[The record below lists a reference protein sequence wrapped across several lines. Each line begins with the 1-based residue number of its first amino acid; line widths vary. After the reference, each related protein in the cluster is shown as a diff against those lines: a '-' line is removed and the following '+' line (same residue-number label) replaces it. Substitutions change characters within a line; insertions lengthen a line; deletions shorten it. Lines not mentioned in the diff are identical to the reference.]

1 MTSSGFSSYLPSFLC
16 WFFFLYWVFP
26 QVSSFILFAL
36 LEARPWLLRLRRRTL
51 CSDRGM
57 FTAHIS
63 SLSSR
68 LLNPAAS
75 LPSLLELT
83 EMKPLP
89 PRGIRAQNRNT
100 GTETEGFACPNGIRT
115 DSTGYFR
122 SAFSN
127 SLISL
132 TLPTHWPTPVS
143 HFTHLSSLFS
153 TYLGQF
159 PTWASACVTSY
170 LPFANEGPPPLH
182 PLSFTCSLYLGFP
195 SMSMKVPQ
203 PESLFLWPPIQ
214 LPLLP
219 FYHSLSQPNFMKI
232 SLFLPSLFLHRPHLS
247 LPQLFLL
254 PSICWNYSWQR
265 QHSLPCLIQQSSV
278 LLWPLWSICHYWPV
292 LDPPSLAVF
301 LMVLFHKWF
310 WVAHRVIASPGTAL
324 SSTFTN
330 SYL

>member
-1 MTSSGFSSYLPSFLC
+1 MTSSSFSSYLPSFLC
-16 WFFFLYWVFP
+16 WLFFLYWVFP
-26 QVSSFILFAL
+26 QVSGFILFAL
-36 LEARPWLLRLRRRTL
+36 LEARPWLLRLQRRTL
-51 CSDRGM
+51 CSDQGM

-63 SLSSR
+63 SLCSG

-143 HFTHLSSLFS
+143 HFTHLSSLFC

-159 PTWASACVTSY
+159 PTWASAVSLPTSH
-170 LPFANEGPPPLH
+170 LLMKAPHPPSSPS
-182 PLSFTCSLYLGFP
+182 PALSTWASHQCLLKFPNLKASSFDLLSSSHYCLFTI
-195 SMSMKVPQ
+195 
-203 PESLFLWPPIQ
+203 LFTAK
-214 LPLLP
+214 
-219 FYHSLSQPNFMKI
+219 FHEN
-232 SLFLPSLFLHRPHLS
+232 LFLPSLFLHLPHLS
-247 LPQLFLL
+247 LPQLFFL
-254 PSICWNYSWQR
+254 PSICWNYSRQR
-265 QHSLPCLIQQSSV
+265 QHSLPCLIQHSLCCFDLSEAFATV
-278 LLWPLWSICHYWPV
+278 DLSLILLPL
-292 LDPPSLAVF
+292 LVF
-301 LMVLFHKWF
+301 SWCSFVSGSGWLT
-310 WVAHRVIASPGTAL
+310 R
-324 SSTFTN
+324 
-330 SYL
+330 

>member
-26 QVSSFILFAL
+26 QVSGFILFAL
-36 LEARPWLLRLRRRTL
+36 LEARPWLLRLQRRTL
-51 CSDRGM
+51 CSDQGM
-57 FTAHIS
+57 FTAHMS

-100 GTETEGFACPNGIRT
+100 GTETEGFACPNGVRT

-143 HFTHLSSLFS
+143 HFTHLSSLFC

-159 PTWASACVTSY
+159 PTWASAVSLPTSH
-170 LPFANEGPPPLH
+170 LLMKARPSSI
-182 PLSFTCSLYLGFP
+182 LSFTCSLYLGFP
-195 SMSMKVPQ
+195 SMSIKVPQ

-219 FYHSLSQPNFMKI
+219 LYHSLHSQISWKSLSTISISTPPTSQPPTTFLS
-232 SLFLPSLFLHRPHLS
+232 SLNLLKLLS
-247 LPQLFLL
+247 TKAT
-254 PSICWNYSWQR
+254 
-265 QHSLPCLIQQSSV
+265 QSPVFNPTFFV
-278 LLWPLWSICHYWPV
+278 LLWPLWSICHCWPV
-292 LDPPSLAVF
+292 LDPPSLAGF
-301 LMVLFHKWF
+301 LMVLFRKWF
-310 WVAHRVIASPGTAL
+310 WVAHQVTASPGTAL

-330 SYL
+330 SHL